1 MTLHEFQ
8 KVAKASKGK
17 IITFFYNDKRRT
29 GELTEAI
36 GLPNSKFR
44 PFGYI
49 SINDVNDGYR
59 RFDVR
64 KMFDIEFV

>member
-8 KVAKASKGK
+8 KVARDSMGKG
-17 IITFFYNDKRRT
+17 ITFFYNNKRRT
-29 GELTEAI
+29 GELTETVV
-36 GLPNSKFR
+36 LPNGENR

-49 SINDVNDGYR
+49 SINDVNDGFR

-64 KMFDIEFV
+64 KMFDIELV